1 MSSSR
6 DEIGTAI
13 LVQTERITGRGSWIW
28 DIRADEVTWTDQ
40 LYRVFGFEPGE
51 IEPSFEGY
59 IERIHPDDREAV
71 QERIRK
77 ALDTAEPWDDTKR
90 AVKADGSGFYL
101 ATQGAVITDDE
112 GRPTQMFGVCG
123 DVTAEIEAEKASAQL
138 QALVQS
144 SHDAIVVQD
153 LEGRIVAWSPGAERV
168 FGFKPEEVL
177 GKPPLEFLD
186 EVDYEDTQAVI
197 DRILAGESDGA
208 QHEGFRSRADRTRFP
223 ASTITSPVK
232 GPSGLLVGTA
242 CIIRDMSDRQQP
254 AEAGN
259 GSKDPVTGLA
269 NRATFVE
276 ELKRSIGD
284 EGGTLVRF
292 DLDNFRLVND
302 RYGHEGGDRLLRG
315 LAQSLKRSVPREN
328 LLSRLGGDEFA
339 LFVPAPDG
347 DDPAAQG
354 REILERIRNFVEP
367 IDGVPVATTASLGVA
382 RLGRPGSKSVD
393 EFLAEAD
400 RALVEAKTHGKDRYV
415 VAGDVGEMLRPD
427 WFEWGAK
434 LRSALA
440 EDRLELFLQPIV
452 RVSDRSVAMHE
463 VLVRMRDGD
472 DLVRPDIF
480 LGTAEHL
487 GLIHEVDRSVVR
499 KSLELLVRHPDL
511 RLSVN
516 LSGKSLDDEQL
527 LEMLRVQLAA
537 RPIEPNRLVF
547 EVTETS
553 AIVDTEAA
561 RRFSLELQE
570 LGCDFALDDFG
581 TGFGSFANL
590 KGVPSRLLKIDGE
603 FVAPPR
609 SQTDEV
615 VIDSVVNLAAAL
627 GKETVAEHVEDEE
640 TFMRI
645 AEAGVDYA
653 QGYHFGRPLP
663 AGQVLAGR

>member
-1 MSSSR
+1 M
-6 DEIGTAI
+6 
-13 LVQTERITGRGSWIW
+13 
-28 DIRADEVTWTDQ
+28 
-40 LYRVFGFEPGE
+40 
-51 IEPSFEGY
+51 
-59 IERIHPDDREAV
+59 
-71 QERIRK
+71 
-77 ALDTAEPWDDTKR
+77 
-90 AVKADGSGFYL
+90 
-101 ATQGAVITDDE
+101 
-112 GRPTQMFGVCG
+112 
-123 DVTAEIEAEKASAQL
+123 
-138 QALVQS
+138 
-144 SHDAIVVQD
+144 
-153 LEGRIVAWSPGAERV
+153 
-168 FGFKPEEVL
+168 
-177 GKPPLEFLD
+177 
-186 EVDYEDTQAVI
+186 
-197 DRILAGESDGA
+197 
-208 QHEGFRSRADRTRFP
+208 
-223 ASTITSPVK
+223 
-232 GPSGLLVGTA
+232 
-242 CIIRDMSDRQQP
+242 
-254 AEAGN
+254 
-259 GSKDPVTGLA
+259 
-269 NRATFVE
+269 
-276 ELKRSIGD
+276 
-284 EGGTLVRF
+284 
-292 DLDNFRLVND
+292 
-302 RYGHEGGDRLLRG
+302 
-315 LAQSLKRSVPREN
+315 
-328 LLSRLGGDEFA
+328 
-339 LFVPAPDG
+339 PAPDG